1 VAARVWNLNFT
12 VAFYRASAKMGTLMQ
27 YRTIRGVWRPPQ
39 RFAARASELFHAQK
53 QYISS
58 TFGVLSKLLDSE
70 EYDEML
76 AQWRLGLREIWLENG
91 FVMTCFTPKA

>member
-1 VAARVWNLNFT
+1 
-12 VAFYRASAKMGTLMQ
+12 MQ

-39 RFAARASELFHAQK
+39 RTAVGRDARANELLDAQK

-58 TFGVLSKLLDSE
+58 TFGVLSKLLGSE